1 MPRAC
6 RCHRSSNK
14 PGSRPAAAVVAVVRR
29 PHPHRPLRQR
39 PRAESAALGMDI
51 SRFFIDRPRFA
62 AVLSIFIFLIGLL
75 AIFQLPISEYPEVAP
90 PQVVVRAQFPGA
102 NPRVISET
110 VAAPL
115 EEAVNGVEGLLYYE
129 SQGTSD
135 GGMTLTVTFKVGTD
149 AEAAETAV
157 QNRVQR
163 ALPRLPEIV
172 RQVGV
177 TTEKQASNLTM
188 VVHLV
193 SPDNSRDALYLR
205 NYGVLQVRDDLQR
218 VPGMGSVLLFGGGDY
233 AMRVW
238 LDPGKLA
245 ARNLTAS
252 DVVGAIREQ
261 NTQVAAGVVGAPPS
275 TTGTEFQLS
284 VNAQG
289 RLSTEAQFA
298 DIIVRTDTTSGAMV
312 RLKDVGRVEMS
323 SNSYGLRSLLNNKE
337 AAAIAIFQAPG
348 SNALALSDG
357 VRARMEALKPN
368 FPDGV
373 DYAIVY
379 DPTRF
384 VQTSIEK
391 VVVTLIEA
399 VLLVVLVVIVFL
411 QTWRASIIPLLAV
424 PVSIVGTFA
433 ALLALGFSINT
444 LTLFGLVL
452 AIGIVVD
459 DAIVVVENVERNIER
474 GLTPHDATV
483 QAMREVS
490 GPIVAI
496 ALVLCAVFVPLAFVP
511 GLSGQFYKQFAVTI
525 AISTV
530 ISAFN
535 SLTLS
540 PALSA
545 LLLRPHDAPKDG
557 LTRGMDKLFGGFFR
571 GFNRFFKRSSNAY
584 GRGVGGVL
592 RRKTV
597 SLVVYGLLL
606 ALTAFMFIRTP
617 SGFVPAPD
625 KQYLIGIAQ
634 LPAGASLDRTD
645 AVIREM
651 SAIAL
656 KVPGIVDAVA
666 FPGLSIAG
674 FSAAPNEGLIFF
686 GLEGFDQRTSADK
699 SKFAILGQV
708 NGALQSI
715 QGARIFVVPPPAVD
729 GLGAAGGFKVQ
740 VQDRGGLGEQAL
752 YGSVWG
758 ILGPIYG
765 NPKTSIG
772 TPFSSYDINV
782 PQLLAD
788 VDRVRAQQMGVRLSD
803 IYDTLQINLGS
814 LYVNDFNRFGKTYQ
828 VIVQADAPFRSQAG
842 DITQLKT
849 RNAKGEMVP
858 LAALMTVEPTF
869 GPTRVT
875 RYNGFPSADINGAPN
890 PGFSSGQAEG
900 EIETLLKSLPR
911 GMSYEWTDLSY
922 QDRLTRD
929 VAIPGLGIKLPTLA
943 AVLTLSVLLVVLVL
957 AAQYESWTLPLA
969 IILIVPMGVMS
980 ALIGVWMSSLPPF
993 MQAGDL
999 NIFTQVA
1006 LVVLVGLACKNAILI
1021 VEFAKELEEQGKAMK
1036 DAVLEACRLRL
1047 RPILMTSIAF
1057 CAGVIPLILGSGA
1070 GSEMRRAMGIAVFS
1084 GMLGVTL
1091 FGIFLTPVF
1100 YALVRGSTERRRAKA
1115 ATLRAQID
1123 ASAHAVEDDNGNGGA
1138 R

>member
-1 MPRAC
+1 
-6 RCHRSSNK
+6 
-14 PGSRPAAAVVAVVRR
+14 
-29 PHPHRPLRQR
+29 
-39 PRAESAALGMDI
+39 MDI

-62 AVLSIFIFLIGLL
+62 AVLSIFIFMIG
-75 AIFQLPISEYPEVAP
+75 AMSIFRLPVSEYPEVAP
-90 PQVVVRAQFPGA
+90 PQIVVRAQFPGA

-110 VAAPL
+110 VATPL
-115 EEAVNGVEGLLYYE
+115 EEQISGIENLLYFA
-129 SQGTSD
+129 SQATAD
-135 GGMTLTVTFKVGTD
+135 GGMSLTVTFKIGTNP
-149 AEAAETAV
+149 EAAETGV
-157 QNRVQR
+157 QNRVNR

-172 RQVGV
+172 RQIGV

-205 NYGVLQVRDDLQR
+205 NYGQLNVRDDLLR
-218 VPGMGSVLLFGGGDY
+218 LPGMGSVLMFGGGDY
-233 AMRVW
+233 AMRIW

-245 ARNLTAS
+245 ARNLTAG
-252 DVVGAIREQ
+252 DVVGAVREQ
-261 NTQVAAGVVGAPPS
+261 NAQVAAGVVGAAPAAK
-275 TTGTEFQLS
+275 GVEFELAI
-284 VNAQG
+284 NTQG
-289 RLSTEAQFA
+289 RLVTQDQFA
-298 DIIVRTDTTSGAMV
+298 DIIVRADTATGALV
-312 RLKDVGRVEMS
+312 RVKDIGRVELS
-323 SNSYGLRSLLNNKE
+323 ANTYSLRSLLNNKE
-337 AAAIAIFQAPG
+337 AAAIAVFQAPG
-348 SNALALSDG
+348 SNALALSNS
-357 VRARMEALKPN
+357 VRASMDRLKPN
-368 FPDGV
+368 FPPGV

-391 VVVTLIEA
+391 VVATLIEA

-411 QTWRASIIPLLAV
+411 QTWRASVIPLLAV

-540 PALSA
+540 PALA
-545 LLLRPHDAPKDG
+545 AILLRPHDAPKDKV
-557 LTRGMDKLFGGFFR
+557 TRMMDAVLGRFFAW
-571 GFNRFFKRSSNAY
+571 FNRVFKRGSNAY

-592 RRKTV
+592 QRK
-597 SLVVYGLLL
+597 SIALLVYAALL
-606 ALTAFMFIRTP
+606 AATLFLFARTP

-625 KQYLIGIAQ
+625 KQYLVGIAQ
-634 LPAGASLDRTD
+634 LPAGASLDRTE

-656 KVPGIVDAVA
+656 KVPGIVDSVA

-674 FSAAPNEGLIFF
+674 FSAAPNEGIVFF
-686 GLEGFDQRTSADK
+686 GLESFDKRTSPDK

-708 NGALQSI
+708 NAAIQQI
-715 QGARIFVVPPPAVD
+715 QGARMFVVPPPAVD

-740 VQDRGGLGEQAL
+740 VQDRSGQGEQAL
-752 YGSVWG
+752 FGAVWG
-758 ILGPIYG
+758 TLGQVYG
-765 NPKTSIG
+765 NPKSTIG
-772 TPFSSYDINV
+772 TPFSTYDINV
-782 PQLLAD
+782 PQLQAN
-788 VDRVRAQQMGVRLSD
+788 VDRTRAKQMGVGLGD
-803 IYDTLQINLGS
+803 IYNTLQINLGS
-814 LYVNDFNRFGKTYQ
+814 LYVNDFTQFGKTYQ
-828 VIVQADAPFRSQAG
+828 VIVQADAPFRADAQA
-842 DITQLKT
+842 ITQLKA
-849 RNAKGEMVP
+849 RNNKGEMVP
-858 LAALMTVEPTF
+858 LSALMQVDPTF

-875 RYNGFPSADINGAPN
+875 RYNGFPSADINGAAA

-900 EIETLLKSLPR
+900 EIEALLKRLPR
-911 GMSYEWTDLSY
+911 GMAYEWTDLSY

-929 VAIPGLGIKLPTLA
+929 VGIPGTHLKVPTLA
-943 AVLTLSVLLVVLVL
+943 AVLALSVVLVVLVL

-969 IILIVPMGVMS
+969 IIMIVPMGVLS
-980 ALIGVWMSSLPPF
+980 ALFGVWMSSLPPF
-993 MQAGDL
+993 MQPGDL

-1021 VEFAKELEEQGKAMK
+1021 VEFAKELESQGRTVS
-1036 DAVLEACRLRL
+1036 DAVIEACRLRL

-1057 CAGVIPLILGSGA
+1057 CAGVVPLIVGGGA

-1100 YALVRGSTERRRAKA
+1100 YALLRKGTEKRRAHA
-1115 ATLRAQID
+1115 AQVRAQVD
-1123 ASAHAVEDDNGNGGA
+1123 ASAHPPTDAALGQEA
-1138 R
+1138 SK

>member
-1 MPRAC
+1 
-6 RCHRSSNK
+6 
-14 PGSRPAAAVVAVVRR
+14 
-29 PHPHRPLRQR
+29 
-39 PRAESAALGMDI
+39 MDI

-62 AVLSIFIFLIGLL
+62 AVLSIFVFLIGLL
-75 AIFQLPISEYPEVAP
+75 AIFRLPVSEYPEVAP

-115 EEAVNGVEGLLYYE
+115 EEVINGVENLLYFD
-129 SQGTSD
+129 SQATAD
-135 GGMTLTVTFKVGTD
+135 GGMSLTVTFKVGTD
-149 AEAAETAV
+149 PEAAETAV
-157 QNRVQR
+157 QNRVNR
-163 ALPRLPEIV
+163 ALPRLPDIV
-172 RQVGV
+172 RQIGV

-188 VVHLV
+188 VVHLA

-205 NYGVLQVRDDLQR
+205 NYGQLQVRDELLR
-218 VPGMGSVLLFGGGDY
+218 IPGMGSVLMFGAGDY

-238 LDPGKLA
+238 LDPNKLN
-245 ARNLTAS
+245 ARGLTAG

-261 NTQVAAGVVGAPPS
+261 NAQVAAGVVGAPPS
-275 TTGTEFQLS
+275 PAGTEFQLS
-284 VNAQG
+284 INTPG
-289 RLSTEAQFA
+289 RLTTEEEFA
-298 DIIVRTDTTSGAMV
+298 DIIVRSEPASGALV
-312 RLKDVGRVEMS
+312 RLKDVGRVELS
-323 SNSYGLRSLLNNKE
+323 GNTYALRSLLNNKE
-337 AAAIAIFQAPG
+337 AAAIAVFQAPG
-348 SNALALSDG
+348 SNALALSNN
-357 VRARMEALKPN
+357 VRATMERLKPG
-368 FPDGV
+368 FPPGV
-373 DYAIVY
+373 DFAIVY

-391 VVVTLIEA
+391 VVQTLVEA

-411 QTWRASIIPLLAV
+411 QTWRASVIPLLAV

-459 DAIVVVENVERNIER
+459 DAIVVVENVERNIQA

-511 GLSGQFYKQFAVTI
+511 GLTGQFYQQFAVTI
-525 AISTV
+525 TISTL

-540 PALSA
+540 PALA
-545 LLLRPHDAPKDG
+545 AILLRPHDAPKDA
-557 LTRGMDKLFGGFFR
+557 LTRGMDRVFGRFFGAFDR
-571 GFNRFFKRSSNAY
+571 GFRRSGEAY
-584 GRGVGGVL
+584 GRGVAGIL
-592 RRKTV
+592 RRKGLA
-597 SLVVYGLLL
+597 LVVYGLLL
-606 ALTAFMFIRTP
+606 AATVALFARLP

-656 KVPGIVDAVA
+656 KVPGIVDSVA

-674 FSAAPNEGLIFF
+674 FSAAPNEGIVFF
-686 GLEGFDQRTSADK
+686 GLEDFSKRTTPDK
-699 SKFAILGQV
+699 SKFAILGAV
-708 NGALQSI
+708 NGAVQSI
-715 QGARIFVVPPPAVD
+715 AGARIFVVPPPPVD
-729 GLGAAGGFKVQ
+729 GLGNAGGFKVQ
-740 VQDRGGLGEQAL
+740 VQDRAGLGEQAL
-752 YGSVWG
+752 FGAVWG
-758 ILGPIYG
+758 TLGPIYG
-765 NPKTSIG
+765 NPKSAIG
-772 TPFSSYDINV
+772 TPFSTYDINV
-782 PQLLAD
+782 PQLFAA
-788 VDRVRAQQMGVRLSD
+788 VDRTRAKQMGVPLAA

-814 LYVNDFNRFGKTYQ
+814 LYVNDFSRFGKTYQ
-828 VIVQADAPFRSQAG
+828 VIVQADAPFRASAA
-842 DITQLKT
+842 DVTRLKA
-849 RNAKGEMVP
+849 RNERGALVP
-858 LAALMTVEPTF
+858 LATLMKVEPTF

-875 RYNGFPSADINGAPN
+875 RYNGYPSADINGAPN
-890 PGFSSGQAEG
+890 PGFSSGQAEA
-900 EIETLLKSLPR
+900 EIEQLLAQLPR
-911 GMSYEWTDLSY
+911 GMSYEWTELAY

-929 VAIPGLGIKLPTLA
+929 IAIPGTEWRVPTLA
-943 AVLTLSVLLVVLVL
+943 AVLALSVVLVILVL
-957 AAQYESWTLPLA
+957 AAQYESWSLPLA
-969 IILIVPMGVMS
+969 IILIVPMAVLA
-980 ALIGVWMSSLPPF
+980 ALAGVWVSSFPPF

-1021 VEFAKELEEQGKAMK
+1021 VEFAKELEERGRSCIA
-1036 DAVLEACRLRL
+1036 AVVEACRLRL

-1057 CAGVIPLILGSGA
+1057 CAGVMPLILGSGA

-1100 YALVRGSTERRRAKA
+1100 YMLLRQSTERRRARA
-1115 ATLRAQID
+1115 AELRRAID
-1123 ASAHAVEDDNGNGGA
+1123 ASAHAPGMPLPASGA
-1138 R
+1138 ASADGAEGVR